1 MKIKSVKRIG
11 RQPVYDLTV
20 KEAHHYMLKNG
31 VVSHNTGIMYSSDA
45 VWIIGRQ
52 QEKDGTEIVGYNFV
66 INIEK
71 SRHVKEKAKIPISI
85 THKGGI
91 DKWSGMFDLALEA
104 GMLIKPKMGWYQK
117 VDLETGEISQESFRE
132 KAIKADISYFENLL
146 KTKKFVEFV
155 RQKYKLSAP
164 TISNDPEVV
173 YNDDDGDE

>member
-1 MKIKSVKRIG
+1 MYSKDVISG
-11 RQPVYDLTV
+11 GT
-20 KEAHHYMLKNG
+20 G
-31 VVSHNTGIMYSSDA
+31 VLYSSDA
-45 VWIIGRQ
+45 AWIIGRQ

-71 SRHVKEKAKIPISI
+71 SRHVKEKSKIPISI

-91 DKWSGMFDLALEA
+91 DKWSGLFDLALEA

-132 KAIKADISYFENLL
+132 KAIKADISYFEDLL
-146 KTKKFVEFV
+146 KNKKFAEFV

-164 TISNDPEVV
+164 TISNDPDVV
-173 YNDDDGDE
+173 YNEDDDGEE